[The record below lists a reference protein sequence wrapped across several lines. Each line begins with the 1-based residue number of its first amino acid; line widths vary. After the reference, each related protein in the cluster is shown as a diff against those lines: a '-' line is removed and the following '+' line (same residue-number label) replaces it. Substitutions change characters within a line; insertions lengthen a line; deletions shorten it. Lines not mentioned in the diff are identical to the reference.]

1 MKKSVLVLTVLAF
14 IMGSTNLVFAEWFS
28 KDKDQPVKIVTESQT
43 VAKKPAGKVQEMLAK
58 KKSDLNGTEWE
69 IQVKGMSP
77 KAKAEKDILIFVDN
91 KVSSKNMGD
100 RGFEATNYSL
110 RLLEDNETYTWETM
124 QVSEK
129 SGTAFWRGDIGSD
142 GVMRGVVSVRSK
154 KNAVTD
160 YNFYS
165 LQSQKT
171 APAAVAVAPVVE
183 TPAVEAPAAQ

>member
-1 MKKSVLVLTVLAF
+1 MKKSALVLTVLAF

-28 KDKDQPVKIVTESQT
+28 KDKDQPVKIVTESQA

-69 IQVKGMSP
+69 IQIKGMSP

-91 KVSSKNMGD
+91 KVSSKNMAD

-142 GVMRGVVSVRSK
+142 GVMRGVVSVRNK

-165 LQSQKT
+165 LQSQKA

-183 TPAVEAPAAQ
+183 APAVEAPAAQ

>member
-1 MKKSVLVLTVLAF
+1 MKKSALVLTVLAF

-28 KDKDQPVKIVTESQT
+28 KDKDQPVKIVTESQA

-69 IQVKGMSP
+69 IQIKGMSP

-142 GVMRGVVSVRSK
+142 GVMRGVVSVRNK

-165 LQSQKT
+165 LQSQKA

-183 TPAVEAPAAQ
+183 APAVEAPAAQ